1 LWLTI
6 YNSTRY
12 QSLFCFH
19 KTPKNQVNKNRK
31 LVNKSIF
38 FKTKTKTN
46 IMNKKT
52 FLLLITAVSALGGL
66 LFGYDT
72 GVINGAQFY
81 LSKHF
86 DLDSAMKGWVVGSA
100 LLGCLVGAIAAGP
113 LSIRFGRKHSL
124 IISAILFSLSAFGS
138 GLPSI
143 FSESVSLLVFFRII
157 GGLGIGIA
165 SMNAPMY
172 IAEIAPSDIRG
183 KMVTYYQLA
192 IVIGFFVV
200 FLATYFIGN
209 NLSEV
214 ENIAFGWKYM
224 FWSELIPSCLFL
236 ILLFF
241 VPKSPRWLALKG
253 NDDEAL
259 VILTKIHGADQANKE
274 IEAIK
279 NSLKTSGSNNKVN
292 YFSKLIIGIIVIG
305 TALSVLQQFTGIN
318 AVLYYGADIFEK
330 ALGFGKEDILAQQ
343 ILLAFVNLIFTFVAM
358 FTVDKFGRKPLL
370 YIGSIGM
377 IVGFLLLGITL
388 QQQSVGFLSL
398 LGVLI
403 FIASFALSMGPVVWV
418 LLSEM
423 FPNKIRSV
431 AMSVAVAAQWA
442 ANYVVSQS
450 FPIVM
455 DSEVNNGATWNG
467 SLPYFIFTI
476 FIVIIMIVT
485 YKFIPE
491 TKGKSLEE
499 IEAFWKV

>member
-1 LWLTI
+1 
-6 YNSTRY
+6 
-12 QSLFCFH
+12 
-19 KTPKNQVNKNRK
+19 
-31 LVNKSIF
+31 
-38 FKTKTKTN
+38 
-46 IMNKKT
+46 MNKKT

-100 LLGCLVGAIAAGP
+100 LLGCLVGAITAGP

-200 FLATYFIGN
+200 FLATYFIGS
-209 NLSEV
+209 NLSEA
-214 ENIAFGWKYM
+214 ENITFGWKYM

-253 NDDEAL
+253 DHATAL
-259 VILTKIHGADQANKE
+259 IVLTKIHGADRANKE

-279 NSLKTSGSNNKVN
+279 TSLKTNDTNTKVN
-292 YFSKLIIGIIVIG
+292 YFSKLILGIIVIG

-330 ALGFGKEDILAQQ
+330 ALGFGKEDILVQQ

-377 IVGFLLLGITL
+377 IIGFLLLGITL

-431 AMSVAVAAQWA
+431 AMSAAVAAQWA

-455 DSEVNNGATWNG
+455 DSEINNSATWNG
-467 SLPYFIFTI
+467 SLPYFIFIT

-485 YKFIPE
+485 YKYIPE

-499 IEAFWKV
+499 IEGFWKE